1 MLLLPLCQN
10 KNVSHTM
17 PTENLSPSESPV
29 DEASTAEVTPS
40 EIIASSVA
48 DAPVANAPA
57 GATVAATPEEEQ
69 GGSFADLLSEY
80 DRDRRSSKGSGE
92 GGTKQVQGTVVS
104 VTAESVFVDIGQKIE
119 GVLTLASLGPD
130 GAAIKAGDRLMVSV
144 KGRNE
149 EGYFDLT
156 RQKVAQPKDWSAF
169 EAAFADKAT
178 IAGTVTAMVK
188 GGFTVDVGVRA
199 FMPASRSGV
208 REAAQMEKLVGQE
221 IHCRIIKLEVDSE
234 DIVVDRRVVA
244 EEEEKS
250 NKEQRYNELTVGDV
264 MTGTVRTLTDYG
276 AFVDLGSVD
285 ALLHIGEISWARIQK
300 SSDVLS
306 TGDSIQVKVI
316 AIDPVKQRIA
326 VSMKQLLPQPW
337 DSVAGRYNAGD
348 RVTGTVTRLADF
360 GAFIQ
365 LAPGIEGMVHLSEMS
380 WAKKVRKPGDMLKAG
395 ETVDAVILGVNIPE
409 RRISLGLKQTQG
421 DPFVEIAQK
430 YPVGSAVEGS
440 ITSFTKFGAFV
451 QIAEGV
457 EGMIHVSEIVADKR
471 IEHPQDV
478 LRVGQVVT
486 AQVIEVDREK
496 RQFRLSMKRL
506 IPTSM
511 DEYLAEH
518 KEGDTVTARI
528 LDIKQGVARVELGE
542 GIHASCHLPAF
553 TAPEP
558 VAEKAPAGVDLSSL
572 TSMLQA
578 KWKGKS
584 DARSDAKISANT
596 PPSAGQV
603 RSFKLI
609 RLDAAAK
616 QIEVSLA

>member
-1 MLLLPLCQN
+1 
-10 KNVSHTM
+10 M
-17 PTENLSPSESPV
+17 PTENLSQSESPV
-29 DEASTAEVTPS
+29 SESPLSEQPVSEPVASPLAAAPLIVNEVT
-40 EIIASSVA
+40 E
-48 DAPVANAPA
+48 
-57 GATVAATPEEEQ
+57 TEEPDE
-69 GGSFADLLSEY
+69 SFADLLSEY
-80 DRDRRSSKGSGE
+80 DRDRAQSSSRSGE
-92 GGTKQVQGTVVS
+92 GSGKQVQGTVVTVS
-104 VTAESVFVDIGQKIE
+104 AESVFVDIGQKIE

-130 GAAIKAGDRLMVSV
+130 GAALKVGDSILVSV

-221 IHCRIIKLEVDSE
+221 IHCRIIKLEVESE

-244 EEEEKS
+244 EEEERS
-250 NKEQRYNELTVGDV
+250 TREQRYNEIKVGDV
-264 MTGTVRTLTDYG
+264 VTGTVRSLTDYG
-276 AFVDLGSVD
+276 AFINLGSVD

-300 SSDVLS
+300 AADVLS
-306 TGDSIQVKVI
+306 VGQEIQVKVLSL
-316 AIDPVKQRIA
+316 DPMKHRIA
-326 VSMKQLLPQPW
+326 VSMKQLLPHPW
-337 DSVAGRYNAGD
+337 DSVDGRYKAGD
-348 RVTGTVTRLADF
+348 RVSGTVTRLADF

-365 LAPGIEGMVHLSEMS
+365 LEPGIEGMVHLSEMS
-380 WAKKVRKPGDMLKAG
+380 WAKKVRKPADMLKAG
-395 ETVDAVILGVNIPE
+395 ETVDAVILGVNLPE
-409 RRISLGLKQTQG
+409 RRISLGLKQTLG
-421 DPFVEIAQK
+421 DPFIEMAQK
-430 YPVGSAVEGS
+430 YPVGATVEGS

-478 LRVGQVVT
+478 LRNGQTVT

-511 DEYLAEH
+511 DEYFSEH
-518 KEGDTVTARI
+518 HEGDVVTARI
-528 LDIKQGVARVELGE
+528 LDIKDGTARVELGE
-542 GIHASCHLPAF
+542 GIHASCRLPVF
-553 TAPEP
+553 TEPETP
-558 VAEKAPAGVDLSSL
+558 AESPSSGVDLSSL

-578 KWKGKS
+578 KWKGAK
-584 DARSDAKISANT
+584 DAKADAKAVSANT
-596 PPSAGQV
+596 RPAPGQI
-603 RSFKLI
+603 RSFRLV
-609 RLDAAAK
+609 RLDPALK
-616 QIEVSLA
+616 QIEVALSQ